1 MIAPLPPA
9 PPRSLRLLGW
19 SSLLVGPGL
28 AALNLALGFA
38 ALHQLGEAGVT
49 DGPNTAVITVMAIF
63 TGLGLLLALGG
74 IGLIGEKRWGRW
86 VSLTGA
92 ALTFPGLVTAVI
104 VIKIVES
111 WPFDHP
117 MPPVSF
123 IAGAPALSPL
133 FGILLLVMLNLP
145 EVRAWA
151 RGSAVT
157 PGAPA
162 PGTAAATARTETLAI
177 ASFALSL
184 IPFVLL
190 TQITSL
196 ILGIIALRRI
206 ARARGA
212 LAGRGFAIAGVA
224 ISSAILLFIIG
235 ILLLVL
241 VLSSQH
247 SK

>member
-1 MIAPLPPA
+1 MPP
-9 PPRSLRLLGW
+9 PPRSLRILGW

-28 AALNLALGFA
+28 AALNLALGFMA
-38 ALHQLGEAGVT
+38 VRQLHAAGVT
-49 DGPNTAVITVMAIF
+49 GGPVNAVGAVLAIF
-63 TGLGLLLALGG
+63 VALGMLLALGG
-74 IGLIGEKRWGRW
+74 IGLIAAKRWGRW

-111 WPFDHP
+111 WPFAHP
-117 MPPVSF
+117 LPSVSV

-133 FGILLLVMLNLP
+133 YGILLLVMLNLP

-151 RGSAVT
+151 RGNVITPADSAAVT
-157 PGAPA
+157 SAAPVK
-162 PGTAAATARTETLAI
+162 TETLAI

-184 IPFVLL
+184 IPFLLL

-212 LAGRGFAIAGVA
+212 LGGRGFAIAGVA
-224 ISSAILLFIIG
+224 ISAAILLLIIG
-235 ILLLVL
+235 ILVLVL
-241 VLSSQH
+241 VLGA
-247 SK
+247 SKAK